1 MRRRRAPLPRAAAHA
16 LLIGG
21 AFLMAY
27 PLLWMIAGSFRPPAE
42 LGDPGLGVQNPT
54 LTNYTEGWSA
64 LGPPFSSFFI
74 NSAIICTLAVVGN
87 LFSCTLAAFAFA
99 RLNFPLRRLLLAI
112 TLGSIMLP
120 YQVTVVPQYVLFHEL
135 GWINTFLP
143 LIVPRF
149 LAVDAFFVF
158 LLVQFIRTIPKE
170 LDEAAA
176 IDGCG
181 PFRLFYLIIL
191 PLTVPALAT
200 TAVFTFIWTYND
212 FFAQLLYLNGIEHF
226 TVPVAL
232 RTFLDSSGVSSPGQ
246 LFAMSLL
253 AIIPVLGFF
262 VAFQRLLLQGISTTG
277 LRG

>member
-1 MRRRRAPLPRAAAHA
+1 MTPRRITLPAARHA
-16 LLIGG
+16 LVLGG

-27 PLLWMIAGSFRPPAE
+27 PLLWLIAGSFRPPSE
-42 LGDPGLGVQNPT
+42 LGDPGLGVQRPT
-54 LTNYTEGWSA
+54 LDNYIQGWTA
-64 LGPPFSSFFI
+64 LGPPFSTFFI
-74 NSAIICTLAVVGN
+74 NSALICTLAVLGN
-87 LFSCTLAAFAFA
+87 LFSCSLAAFAFA
-99 RLNFPLRRLLLAI
+99 RLNFPLRRVMLGL
-112 TLGSIMLP
+112 TLGAIMLP
-120 YQVTVVPQYVLFHEL
+120 YQVTIVPQYVLFHQL

-143 LIVPRF
+143 LVVPKF

-158 LLVQFIRTIPKE
+158 LLVQFIRTIPRE

-191 PLTVPALAT
+191 PLITPALAT

-212 FFAQLLYLNGIEHF
+212 FFGQLLYLNGIDHF

-232 RTFLDSSGVSSPGQ
+232 RTFLDTSGVSAPGQ
-246 LFAMSLL
+246 LFAMSFL
-253 AIIPVLGFF
+253 ALIPVLGFF
-262 VAFQRLLLQGISTTG
+262 VAFQRLLLEGISTTG